1 MTVYHS
7 DNTPDRSSA
16 VDPLDRIDEMT
27 SLVEAARAV
36 PMSGNAMVARNE
48 LLGLLDEL
56 RADLPTEIRR
66 AQALLEERDKVIA
79 AGRREA
85 DRIIAEAEAEHARLV
100 SVAEVTVSAE
110 HEAARILG
118 EARAEAQRRREETD
132 EMIDT
137 ALANFE
143 QMLQRTLAYVERNRD
158 KMQALSEI
166 GPYDSG
172 RDSENPLPF

>member
-1 MTVYHS
+1 
-7 DNTPDRSSA
+7 
-16 VDPLDRIDEMT
+16 VDPLDRIDEIT
-27 SLVEAARAV
+27 ALIEAARAV
-36 PMSGNAMVARNE
+36 PMSGNAMVGRNE
-48 LLGLLDEL
+48 LLALLDDL

-110 HEAARILG
+110 HEAARVVG
-118 EARAEAQRRREETD
+118 EAKADAQRRREETD

-158 KMQALSEI
+158 KMQALTEI
-166 GPYDSG
+166 GPYDAG
-172 RDSENPLPF
+172 RESEHPLPF

>member
-1 MTVYHS
+1 
-7 DNTPDRSSA
+7 
-16 VDPLDRIDEMT
+16 VDPLDRIDELT
-27 SLVEAARAV
+27 ALIENARAV
-36 PMSGNAMVARNE
+36 PMSSNAMINRHEA
-48 LLGLLDEL
+48 LSLLDDL

-85 DRIIAEAEAEHARLV
+85 DRIVAEGEAEHARLV

-110 HEAARILG
+110 HEAARILS
-118 EARAEAQRRREETD
+118 EAKADALRRREETD

-143 QMLQRTLAYVERNRD
+143 QMLQRTLVFVERNRD
-158 KMQALSEI
+158 KMQALTEI
-166 GPYDSG
+166 GPYEAG
-172 RDSENPLPF
+172 AESEHPLPF